1 MRQHFI
7 PYFSNKKILK
17 NLEQQNTLEEKFQI
31 YLKYGEDTSIQTLW
45 EIQKEHAFCSMTPS
59 FSCRFRLKN
68 VATGLYL
75 LKKNGLLSL
84 TQEGLQE
91 DCLLYLQPAKVK
103 TDDIKYNQQV
113 KIQAININSNEI
125 LMMYCADKSEK
136 ELILKCQK
144 MSQME
149 EKSKDTDYNLL

>member
-1 MRQHFI
+1 MRGKLAVRRKKERNYEKRIIYFEINNELEEMRQHFI
-7 PYFSNKKILK
+7 PYFSNKNIQK

-31 YLKYGEDTSIQTLW
+31 YLKYGEDTSIQTFW

-59 FSCRFRLKN
+59 FSCCFRLKN

-84 TQEGLQE
+84 TFDGLQE

-103 TDDIKYNQQV
+103 TDDIKYN
-113 KIQAININSNEI
+113 
-125 LMMYCADKSEK
+125 
-136 ELILKCQK
+136 
-144 MSQME
+144 
-149 EKSKDTDYNLL
+149 